1 MNNKK
6 IVFICGGGD
15 SLVRFRL
22 EFIKR
27 FLEQSYEVYAYAPEI
42 RDEFLEELLKL
53 NVKFEKISFQRK
65 NLNPVNT
72 FKSIIDI
79 TQKLKLHKPDVVF
92 SYTHKSVVIGSICA
106 YLAKVK
112 SSYSLIT
119 GTGHIFDGDTLK
131 QRIQRIIGILGFKI
145 ALRFNQKVFF
155 QNPDDLKLFARL
167 KVVSS
172 QRSVL
177 VNGSGVNLELF
188 SVKPLPEEPIFLCLS
203 RLIKSK
209 GLIEYAKAAAITK
222 KKFPSAKFLLYGFPD
237 DHYDS
242 IDEQEIIDNWHSDFG
257 IEYLGFSGNPIDTIS
272 KCSVY
277 VLLSYNEG
285 TPRSV
290 LEAMSMGRPII
301 TTHVSGCRETV
312 KEEFN
317 GFLVPHKDY
326 EYAASCMMKLMDP
339 ELRSK
344 MGKASR
350 IYCEQKYN
358 VHEVNSILLKEMEII

>member
-1 MNNKK
+1 MKNKR

-22 EFIKR
+22 DFIKSL
-27 FLEQSYEVYAYAPEI
+27 LEESYEVYAYASEI
-42 RDEFLEELLKL
+42 RDESLQELLNL

-65 NLNPVNT
+65 SLNLIDT

-79 TQKLKLHKPDVVF
+79 TQKLRLHKPDIVF
-92 SYTHKSVVIGSICA
+92 SYTHKSVVVGSVCA
-106 YLAKVK
+106 HLAKIK

-119 GTGHIFDGDTLK
+119 GTGHIFDRDTLK

-155 QNPDDLKLFARL
+155 QNPDDLKLFAHL
-167 KVVSS
+167 KVVSPL
-172 QRSVL
+172 RSIL

-222 KKFPSAKFLLYGFPD
+222 KKFPNARFLLHGFPD
-237 DHYDS
+237 DHNDS
-242 IDEQEIIDNWHSDFG
+242 IDEQTIIENWHTDFG
-257 IEYLGFSGNPIDTIS
+257 IEYLGFSKNPIDSIS

-290 LEAMSMGRPII
+290 LEAMAMGRAII
-301 TTHVSGCRETV
+301 TTNVSGCRETV
-312 KEEFN
+312 KEGFN
-317 GFLVPHKDY
+317 GFLVPYKDY

-339 ELRSK
+339 EVRYK

-358 VHEVNSILLKEMEII
+358 VHEVNSILLKEMKVI

>member
-53 NVKFEKISFQRK
+53 NVKFEKISFERK
-65 NLNPVNT
+65 NLDPINT
-72 FKSIIDI
+72 IKSIIDV
-79 TQKLKLHKPDVVF
+79 TQKLKLHKPDIVF
-92 SYTHKSVVIGSICA
+92 SYTHKSVVVGSICA
-106 YLAKVK
+106 YLAKIK

-119 GTGHIFDGDTLK
+119 GTGHIFDQDTVK
-131 QRIQRIIGILGFKI
+131 QRIQRFIGLLGFKI
-145 ALRFNQKVFF
+145 ALRLNQTVFF
-155 QNPDDLKLFARL
+155 QNPDDLKLFTRL
-167 KVVSS
+167 KIISS

-177 VNGSGVNLELF
+177 VNGSGVDLKLF

-209 GLIEYAKAAAITK
+209 GLVEYAKAAKITRK
-222 KKFPSAKFLLYGFPD
+222 QFPNARFLLHGFPD

-242 IDEQEIIDNWHSDFG
+242 INEQEIIDNWNSNFG
-257 IEYLGFSGNPIDTIS
+257 IEYLGFSSNPIDAIS

-290 LEAMSMGRPII
+290 LEAMAMGRPII
-301 TTHVSGCRETV
+301 TTNVSGCRETV
-312 KEEFN
+312 KDEYN
-317 GFLVPHKDY
+317 GFLVPQKDFD
-326 EYAASCMMKLMDP
+326 YAASCMMKLMDP
-339 ELRSK
+339 ELRSE

-358 VHEVNSILLKEMEII
+358 VHEVNSILLQEMKVI

>member
-15 SLVRFRL
+15 SLIRFRL

-42 RDEFLEELLKL
+42 SDGCLEELLKL
-53 NVKFEKISFQRK
+53 NVKFEKISFERK
-65 NLNPVNT
+65 NLDPINT
-72 FKSIIDI
+72 IKSIIDV
-79 TQKLKLHKPDVVF
+79 TQKLKLHKPDIVF
-92 SYTHKSVVIGSICA
+92 SYTHKSVVVGSICA
-106 YLAKVK
+106 YLAKIK

-119 GTGHIFDGDTLK
+119 GTGHIFDQDTVK
-131 QRIQRIIGILGFKI
+131 QRIQRFIGLLGFKI
-145 ALRFNQKVFF
+145 ALRLNQTVFF
-155 QNPDDLKLFARL
+155 QNPDDLKLFTRL
-167 KVVSS
+167 KIISS

-177 VNGSGVNLELF
+177 VNGSGVDLKLF

-209 GLIEYAKAAAITK
+209 GLVEYAKAAKITRK
-222 KKFPSAKFLLYGFPD
+222 QFPNARFLLHGFPD

-242 IDEQEIIDNWHSDFG
+242 INEQEIIDNWNSNFG
-257 IEYLGFSGNPIDTIS
+257 IEYLGFSSNPIDAIS

-290 LEAMSMGRPII
+290 LEAMAMGRPII
-301 TTHVSGCRETV
+301 TTNVSGCRETV
-312 KEEFN
+312 KDEYN
-317 GFLVPHKDY
+317 GFLVPQKDFD
-326 EYAASCMMKLMDP
+326 YAASCMMKLMDP
-339 ELRSK
+339 ELRSE

-358 VHEVNSILLKEMEII
+358 VHEVNSILLQEMEVI